1 MQMADLKLE
10 LPQSEAINFEWL
22 LSKAKK
28 MEFHG
33 LLDTLS
39 PEERVA
45 FLVGVQLGWR
55 RSLDLPRTDEETT
68 NTNFPRVIGETQK
81 SLER

>member
-1 MQMADLKLE
+1 MQISLKLD

-28 MEFHG
+28 MQFHE
-33 LLDTLS
+33 LLDTMC

-55 RSLDLPRTDEETT
+55 RNLDLPRTDEETT
-68 NTNFPRVIGETQK
+68 NTNFPRVIGKTQK
-81 SLER
+81 SLERW

>member
-1 MQMADLKLE
+1 MADLKLE

-33 LLDTLS
+33 LLDTFS

-81 SLER
+81 SLESW